1 MPSFYQLSRPTE
13 NDAAPP
19 SKSPVLLILCLLVLV
34 PGLITYTMANSN
46 EWRETAIVL
55 AIIAGGII
63 IARPFWGLLIFI
75 ALLYTRP
82 EESINELAGLRIP
95 LIVSV
100 VTLIATI
107 FQKLLGREVFA
118 KTPLNG
124 MIFGFGAS
132 AVLSA
137 MSSGLTT
144 IAAQDVGRLVILVL
158 LMVNLV
164 NTPKRYQQVS
174 TTILAFTF
182 YLAGYSI
189 YLYFTGGALNE
200 HGLLRSQAT
209 GIFSDPNDTAG
220 TIVAGLGLALFRARM
235 EQKLLRWVYI
245 SVSAIFFWAILLTN
259 SRGGMLALMLLAIIF
274 VFLTVR
280 NKLKALSILLVA
292 VVPLMLL
299 SSSRMR
305 NFDVGDESANQRF
318 WYWTNGVEQLIQN
331 PLLGVGYQGFSEVN
345 GGMTAHNSFVLCFA
359 ETGLIGYFFWMGCLY
374 YSFRTSQTN
383 AKSDSDSNV
392 SKRQSL
398 ELLGTRVALIG
409 FLASAFWISRTYVP
423 ILYLLISLPITQQL
437 VTSPITSPVDSQKQA
452 REIASDGLGDGVRI
466 TLICL
471 GSILAIYIYA
481 LRNR

>member
-13 NDAAPP
+13 GDVTPP
-19 SKSPVLLILCLLVLV
+19 SKSPVLLILCLLVLI

-100 VTLIATI
+100 VTLVAAI
-107 FQKLLGREVFA
+107 FQKLLAREVFA

-124 MIFGFGAS
+124 MIIGFGAS
-132 AVLSA
+132 AVFSA
-137 MSSGLTT
+137 MSSGLASV
-144 IAAQDVGRLVILVL
+144 AAQDVGRLVIIVL

-174 TTILAFTF
+174 TTILAFTL
-182 YLAGYSI
+182 YLSAYSI

-209 GIFSDPNDTAG
+209 GIFSDPNDIAG
-220 TIVAGLGLALFRARM
+220 TIVAGLGLTLFRARM
-235 EQKLLRWVYI
+235 EQKFLRWVYI
-245 SVSAIFFWAILLTN
+245 FISVVFFWAILLTN
-259 SRGGMLALMLLAIIF
+259 SRGGLVALMLLAIIF

-305 NFDVGDESANQRF
+305 NFDSGDESANQRF
-318 WYWTNGVEQLIQN
+318 WYWTNGIDQLIQN
-331 PLLGVGYQGFSEVN
+331 PLLGVGYQSFTEVN

-359 ETGLIGYFFWMGCLY
+359 ETGLIGYFFWMGCFY
-374 YSFRTSQTN
+374 YTFRTSR
-383 AKSDSDSNV
+383 KSEPGSDSDA
-392 SKRQSL
+392 SKKQAL

-437 VTSPITSPVDSQKQA
+437 ANPQDKKNEPVPTPL
-452 REIASDGLGDGVRI
+452 REWGRI